1 MNIARMEKF
10 EALWSVRHDLPAES
24 LAQYRFESR
33 EGYRLPELAAHYRT
47 FVSALDSIEIRLPV
61 LNPEMFSC
69 NVVFG
74 HEKARAEAE
83 KAIKSA
89 GLKVAE

>member
-24 LAQYRFESR
+24 LAKYRFESR

-47 FVSALDSIEIRLPV
+47 FVETLDSIVIWLPDPAVPGGNCIRDHAV
-61 LNPEMFSC
+61 I
-69 NVVFG
+69 
-74 HEKARAEAE
+74 EAIE
-83 KAIKSA
+83 SA
-89 GLKVAE
+89 GLKVAQ